1 MYKRVI
7 SLLLNVSVWVPLL
20 AVAAQAQGHVK
31 KVQLQVP
38 FAFNVRHQ
46 QFAAGEY
53 ALERENGF
61 LHLRDEQG
69 RVVGT
74 VLTNPFVMN
83 TAPHAS
89 KALFYQYHG
98 RHLLTRIEWEGDSTG
113 SELVAPGKEQAVA
126 ARQFDSAL
134 ASARASGR

>member
-38 FAFNVRHQ
+38 FAFSVRNQ

-61 LHLRDEQG
+61 LYLRDEQG

-74 VLTNPFVMN
+74 VLTNPVVMK
-83 TAPHAS
+83 TAPQAS
-89 KALFYQYHG
+89 KVFFYQYHG
-98 RHLLTRIEWEGDSTG
+98 RHLLTRIQWEGDSTG
-113 SELVAPGKEQAVA
+113 SELVAPGKAQEVA
-126 ARQFDSAL
+126 AQLFDSRL
-134 ASARASGR
+134 VSARAGGR

>member
-38 FAFNVRHQ
+38 FAFSVRNQ

-53 ALERENGF
+53 ALERDNGF
-61 LHLRDEQG
+61 LYLRDGQG
-69 RVVGT
+69 RMVGT

-113 SELVAPGKEQAVA
+113 SELVAPGKAQEVA
-126 ARQFDSAL
+126 AQLFDSRL
-134 ASARASGR
+134 VSARAGGR